1 MISKEQVR
9 DYVISRFSHLSPT
22 PREEPRDRDLKKR
35 IRKAIDQFNVGEPS
49 GHPGEGTPSKA
60 KAGALL
66 SAERR
71 SADVG
76 AGPRKVSG

>member
-1 MISKEQVR
+1 MITKEQVR
-9 DYVISRFSHLSPT
+9 DYVVSRFSHLSPE
-22 PREEPRDRDLKKR
+22 PKEEQSRDLKKR
-35 IRKAIDQFNVGEPS
+35 IRKSISQYNVGEPS
-49 GHPGEGTPSKA
+49 GHPGEGKVPKA

-76 AGPRKVSG
+76 AGPRKVAG